1 MAKPRLLPIE
11 EILYW
16 STVTIVDNEDGTW
29 TACGPD
35 HLVHTIYDEEAGRS
49 FFEVLESHEIY
60 NSGTEYRI
68 SSSRERDL
76 T

>member
-1 MAKPRLLPIE
+1 MAVPRLLPIE

-35 HLVHTIYDEEAGRS
+35 HLVGMIYVDEDTPS
-49 FFEVLESHEIY
+49 YFEVSESYEIY
-60 NSGTEYRI
+60 NTYTEYRI
-68 SSSRERDL
+68 ASSRERDL

>member
-29 TACGPD
+29 TACGPE
-35 HLVHTIYDEEAGRS
+35 HLVHLLYDEEAGHS
-49 FFEVLESHEIY
+49 FFEVLDSHEIY
-60 NSGTEYRI
+60 NIGGEYRI
-68 SSSRERDL
+68 SSSRERD
-76 T
+76 TT